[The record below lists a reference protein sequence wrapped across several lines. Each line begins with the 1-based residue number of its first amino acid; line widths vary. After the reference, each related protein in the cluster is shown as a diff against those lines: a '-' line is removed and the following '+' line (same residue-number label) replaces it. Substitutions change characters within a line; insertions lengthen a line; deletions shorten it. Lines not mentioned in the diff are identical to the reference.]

1 MSKIFSNVWI
11 KCISFL
17 LILSVLLS
25 GVLAVLNELL
35 YVTPEERTNR
45 AISKIYDGAQKQIE
59 NTVLDIDAGD
69 TAIEYEFG
77 RINKLYEI
85 ANENGSV
92 DKLFQTTGF
101 NGFKNGTITLWVKV
115 INQNE
120 KLVIDKVVLES
131 YDKQTLM
138 SKLDSN
144 YYGVF
149 YKDITNAYKNGQMF
163 TTDNYGGNFYN
174 PISGATYSADAGNN
188 AVNCVIAYIGGAK

>member
-1 MSKIFSNVWI
+1 MSKIFSNVWV

-35 YVTPEERTNR
+35 YVTPEERTAR

-59 NTVLDIDAGD
+59 KTVLDIDAGAK
-69 TAIEYEFG
+69 AIEYEFG
-77 RINKLYEI
+77 KINKVYEV
-85 ANENGSV
+85 ANENGST
-92 DKLFQTTGF
+92 DTLFQATGF
-101 NGFKNGTITLWVKV
+101 NGFKNGTITLWIKV
-115 INQNE
+115 VNQNE

-144 YYGVF
+144 YYSVF
-149 YKDITNAYKNGQMF
+149 YKDITNAYMKGETF
-163 TTDNYGGNFYN
+163 TTDNYGGDFYN
-174 PISGATYSADAGNN
+174 PISGATYSANAGNN